1 MRNRRDLKRAIALF
15 DNVKAHPTA
24 DFDDDLFNMILE
36 LVELEKEVRRDG
48 YIKDNGKCYIKLS
61 LEGEGEWVSFKSLLL
76 SFRDGEKRDG
86 FVLDGIIIE
95 REFILEIV
103 SSLSH
108 SSTAIVLGDI
118 TEFEGDAIVNAANS
132 SLLGGGGVDGAI
144 HAVAGPELVKECM
157 NLCGCKTGEAK
168 ITKAYNLPCD
178 YVIHTVG
185 PIYSEYEDKKEAA
198 RLLSLC
204 YRNSLELLKSKGL
217 HTIAFPSIST
227 GVYGY
232 PIEEA
237 SIIAKKTVEEF
248 LRENRD
254 YYFSVFFYCFSRFDF
269 NIYARD

>member
-61 LEGEGEWVSFKSLLL
+61 LDGKGEWVSFKSLLL
-76 SFRDGEKRDG
+76 SFRDGEKSDG